1 MQSPT
6 QHFKYNAKDFLP
18 ISNTQ
23 EMQREIKI
31 LKKIL
36 FKNLYRH
43 EEISRKM
50 FMGKRCVRK
59 LYECLNND
67 VNLLPKEM
75 QKKIENGAKIHRI
88 CADYIASMTDR
99 YAIALYHE
107 LGF

>member
-1 MQSPT
+1 M
-6 QHFKYNAKDFLP
+6 P
-18 ISNTQ
+18 ISHTQ